1 MKLHVS
7 RMLLG
12 IALVSLPLLG
22 ACGGDDDGGGH
33 DVNRGGVMHRSGAED
48 PLNNCVGCHGS
59 NLHGGEGPS
68 CYNCHNS
75 NDHTTSYGGVR
86 HNSPGVDCT
95 RCHGATRTR
104 GGIGPACV
112 GSGCHSA

>member
-1 MKLHVS
+1 MRKTAKKVILC
-7 RMLLG
+7 
-12 IALVSLPLLG
+12 ALVAFAPALA
-22 ACGGDDDGGGH
+22 ACSSDSGGH
-33 DVNRGGVMHRSGAED
+33 SVNLGGANHRDGSAD
-48 PLNNCVGCHGS
+48 PLSNCVGCHGS

-68 CYNCHNS
+68 CYNCHHS